1 MSQDYTEGAAGTES
15 GVTLEDELKEPDM
28 YRVLLHNDDYT
39 TMDFVVKILEEVF
52 HKTQEESVAIMM
64 SVHQKGM
71 GVCGVYPKEIAEF
84 RVTQVTSRAQQAGF
98 PLRCTMEKE

>member
-39 TMDFVVKILEEVF
+39 TMDFVVKSLEEVF

-84 RVTQVTSRAQQAGF
+84 RVAQVTDRAQQAGF

>member
-15 GVTLEDELKEPDM
+15 GVILEDELKEPDM

-84 RVTQVTSRAQQAGF
+84 RVAQVAGRAQQAGF
-98 PLRCTMEKE
+98 PWRCTMEKE

>member
-84 RVTQVTSRAQQAGF
+84 RVALVGGRPLLAGF
-98 PLRCTMEKE
+98 RLRATM